1 LDPINIVLLKLKYSP
16 KLWVF
21 KSIGERGLA
30 LCFQNRERRKTVVFV
45 SQALE
50 YFGLEN
56 ELPILDLIL
65 VCATL
70 FCGCTV

>member
-1 LDPINIVLLKLKYSP
+1 VFGSINIVLLKLKYSP

-21 KSIGERGLA
+21 KTEKGEKL
-30 LCFQNRERRKTVVFV
+30 VFV

-65 VCATL
+65 VCATH
-70 FCGCTV
+70 FCDYTV